1 VSKLGTKKRRSRARR
16 RASVSIISREVQ
28 LAADEAGETPEV
40 VTLVEGPLAVVLEVR
55 TGDDVSI
62 YIGGAGAPWGRR
74 GEVRC

>member
-1 VSKLGTKKRRSRARR
+1 VSRDGTKRR
-16 RASVSIISREVQ
+16 RARIRRREAVRVIAQ
-28 LAADEAGETPEV
+28 EIALAALDETPEV

-55 TGDDVSI
+55 TGDEVAL